1 MFRWLA
7 FLLCL
12 TVFVTV
18 LGWISAHTLEL
29 EEARQTAAL
38 EAQAQERVRLAL
50 WRMDSFA
57 SALLIRENAR
67 PAWHYQAFYQP
78 DDVFTADNRALPKG
92 AAVLPSPLL
101 GGLPEWVRLHFQQ
114 MPDGSLRSP
123 QAPDG
128 EARERALSWYAI
140 HPQFQ
145 EAAVKLGQLSALL
158 KQHPRMDRG
167 LRLDDAPQD
176 VSSAPA
182 PGVMQDKTTEA
193 QALANTREQ
202 MGRSTIVQRQ
212 LAAEKTEAYQLPLLK
227 KPAPTSAAPAA
238 PASPA
243 NVADAAAASAAPTA
257 QASAGAA
264 EKSVAKATDSLAS
277 VASRYRSESEAETRA
292 APVEKPAFAGDL
304 RPLWLGDELLL
315 VRGAT
320 TEGKET
326 LQGVWLDWPGLRSRL
341 LETIRDLLPAAQL
354 LPVPPKVA
362 STDATAL
369 VTLPVRLMAGP
380 VPTDAT
386 GLTSVL
392 KPALALAWA
401 CLLAAAAAIA
411 FVLHRAM
418 TLSERRA
425 AFVSAVTHEL
435 RTPLTTFQL
444 YSEMLADDMVTD
456 ASQRRGYLQTLCD
469 ESTRLMHLVE
479 NVLSFSRIER
489 GRVTARLQNVAVQ
502 TLLDRLLPRLRQRAA
517 QADLEFEVV
526 QQESLNTVEVRADA
540 MAVEQILFNLTDN
553 ACKYA
558 APNSDPKRL
567 ELSVGRQGQSLVFT
581 LRDFGPGLP
590 VGQKKKLFRPFS
602 KSATE
607 AAHSAPGVGLGL
619 ALSRRLARELGGDL
633 RNDPV
638 TGRGTAFSLWLR
650 VAEGRPSGGD

>member
-67 PAWHYQAFYQP
+67 PTWHYQAFYQP

-145 EAAVKLGQLSALL
+145 EAAVKLGQLSSLL
-158 KQHPRMDRG
+158 KEHPLVGRDM
-167 LRLDDAPQD
+167 RLDDVPQD
-176 VSSAPA
+176 VSSTKSPA
-182 PGVMQDKTTEA
+182 LQQDKTTAA

-212 LAAEKTEAYQLPLLK
+212 LAAEKAESYTLPLIK
-227 KPAPTSAAPAA
+227 KPAAAGGAPAA
-238 PASPA
+238 QVM
-243 NVADAAAASAAPTA
+243 VADAAAASAAPRV
-257 QASAGAA
+257 QAAAEAA
-264 EKSVAKATDSLAS
+264 EKPTAQATDSLAS

-292 APVEKPAFAGDL
+292 TPVEKPAFAGDL

-320 TEGKET
+320 SEGKET
-326 LQGVWLDWPGLRSRL
+326 VQGVWLDWPGLRSRL

-456 ASQRRGYLQTLCD
+456 PAQRRGYLQTLCD

-489 GRVTARLQNVAVQ
+489 GRVTARLQNIAVQ

-517 QADLEFEVV
+517 QADLAFEVV

-638 TGRGTAFSLWLR
+638 TGRGSAFSLWLR

>member
-1 MFRWLA
+1 MLRWFA

-12 TVFVTV
+12 AVFVTV
-18 LGWISAHTLEL
+18 LGWMSVHSLALER
-29 EEARQTAAL
+29 ARQSAAI
-38 EAQAQERVRLAL
+38 EAQTQERVRLAL
-50 WRMDSFA
+50 WRMDSFT

-67 PAWHYQAFYQP
+67 PTWHYQAFYQP
-78 DDVFTADNRALPKG
+78 EDVFTADNRALPKG
-92 AAVLPSPLL
+92 AAILPSPLL
-101 GGLPEWVRLHFQQ
+101 AGSPDWVRLHFEQ

-123 QAPDG
+123 QAPEG

-140 HPQFQ
+140 RPQFQ
-145 EAAVKLGQLSALL
+145 EAAVKLGELSSLL
-158 KQHPRMDRG
+158 KTHPLTERDV
-167 LRLDDAPQD
+167 RLDDAPRE
-176 VSSAPA
+176 VSSTPV
-182 PGVMQDKTTEA
+182 PELKQDKTTEA
-193 QALANTREQ
+193 QALANSREQ
-202 MGRSTIVQRQ
+202 VGRSTIVQRQ
-212 LAAEKTEAYQLPLLK
+212 LVAEKTESYTLPLMK
-227 KPAPTSAAPAA
+227 KPAAAGGA
-238 PASPA
+238 PASPVR
-243 NVADAAAASAAPTA
+243 VADAAAASAAPAA
-257 QASAGAA
+257 QAAA
-264 EKSVAKATDSLAS
+264 EAAKQPAAQPVESLAS
-277 VASRYRSESEAETRA
+277 VASRYRSEDSRQTRST
-292 APVEKPAFAGDL
+292 PVEKPAFAGDL

-326 LQGVWLDWPGLRSRL
+326 LQGVWLDWAGLRTRL
-341 LETIRDLLPAAQL
+341 LETIQDLLPAAQL

-369 VTLPVRLMAGP
+369 VTLPVRLVAGT
-380 VPTDAT
+380 VPADLT

-401 CLLAAAAAIA
+401 CLFAAAAAIA

-444 YSEMLADDMVTD
+444 YSEMLADGMVTD
-456 ASQRRGYLQTLCD
+456 ATQRRGYLQTLCD

-489 GRVTARLQNVAVQ
+489 GRVTARLQNTPAQ

-517 QADLEFEVV
+517 QANLEFEVV
-526 QQESLNTVEVRADA
+526 LKEPLSCVEVRVDA

-558 APNSDPKRL
+558 APDSDPRRL
-567 ELSVGRQGQSLVFT
+567 ELSVGRQGESLVFT

-590 VGQKKKLFRPFS
+590 AGQKNKLVRPFS

-650 VAEGRPSGGD
+650 IVAGREG

>member
-1 MFRWLA
+1 MLRWLA

-101 GGLPEWVRLHFQQ
+101 GGLPEWIRLHFQQ

-145 EAAVKLGQLSALL
+145 EAAVKLGQLSSLL
-158 KQHPRMDRG
+158 KEHPLVGRDM
-167 LRLDDAPQD
+167 RLDDAPQD
-176 VSSAPA
+176 VSSTKSP
-182 PGVMQDKTTEA
+182 VLQQDKTTVA

-202 MGRSTIVQRQ
+202 MERSTIVQRQ
-212 LAAEKTEAYQLPLLK
+212 LAAEKAESYTLPLIK
-227 KPAPTSAAPAA
+227 KPAAAGGAPAA
-238 PASPA
+238 PVM
-243 NVADAAAASAAPTA
+243 VADAAAASAAPTV
-257 QASAGAA
+257 QAAAEAA
-264 EKSVAKATDSLAS
+264 EKPTAQATDSLAS
-277 VASRYRSESEAETRA
+277 VASRYRSESNREP
-292 APVEKPAFAGDL
+292 PVEKPAFAGDL

-326 LQGVWLDWPGLRSRL
+326 LQGVWLDWPGLRARL
-341 LETIRDLLPAAQL
+341 LETIQDLLPAAQL
-354 LPVPPKVA
+354 LSVPPKVA

-369 VTLPVRLMAGP
+369 VTLPVRLVAGP
-380 VPTDAT
+380 VPTDLT

-444 YSEMLADDMVTD
+444 YSEMLADGMVTD
-456 ASQRRGYLQTLCD
+456 PVQRRGYLQTLCD

-517 QADLEFEVV
+517 QADLAFEVV

-567 ELSVGRQGQSLVFT
+567 ELSVGWQGQSLVFT

-650 VAEGRPSGGD
+650 VAEKREG